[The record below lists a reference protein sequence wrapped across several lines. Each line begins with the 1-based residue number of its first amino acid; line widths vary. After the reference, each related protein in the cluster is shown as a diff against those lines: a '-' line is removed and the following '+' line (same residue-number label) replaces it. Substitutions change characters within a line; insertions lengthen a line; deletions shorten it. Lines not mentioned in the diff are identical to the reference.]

1 MWFPMLRR
9 SIKDKANT
17 TNSSN
22 KSTMYDKKLNK
33 NLQHNIKVFKEIF
46 NQDETFITR
55 QLENQI
61 DNSYRCC
68 IVFIEGIVND
78 EIVNENIIEPIVKN
92 QFLSYQNNTIDTLRS
107 QVIVSNNIEKVSDIE
122 KLVEAIL
129 NGDTVLL
136 LEGSDEALIISSK
149 GWQTRSVE
157 TPPSEVILR
166 GPREGFTES
175 LVTNLTQIRRR
186 LKTPDLKF
194 TFRTLGA
201 RSRTNAAICYLDGL
215 VNEKILQELLKRLDD
230 INIDGI
236 LDTGYI
242 QEMIK
247 DAPHSPFETIGN
259 TERPDIV
266 AANLL
271 EGRIALVLDGTPFAL
286 TLPYVFIEY
295 FQINEDYYNNFFH
308 SSINRLI
315 RVLGFIITISAPAVY
330 VALATY
336 HQELIPSPLLLSIS
350 AARYG
355 VPFPTIVEAIL
366 LLFVFEVLREVGLR
380 IIPNIGQ
387 TTSTVG
393 ALVLGQAAVEASLVS
408 APIIIIVAITGIT
421 DLLIPPLKGASI
433 IIRSVLLLLSSFLGL
448 YGYIF
453 GILLWLIH
461 LFGMRSFGI
470 PYMLNFNSFNPLDL
484 KDTFI
489 RAPWWYMQYR
499 PKFIAA
505 NNYIRKANS
514 KGDLG

>member
-1 MWFPMLRR
+1 
-9 SIKDKANT
+9 
-17 TNSSN
+17 
-22 KSTMYDKKLNK
+22 MYDKKLNK
-33 NLQHNIKVFKEIF
+33 KLQHNIKVFKDIF

-55 QLENQI
+55 QLENQK
-61 DNSYRCC
+61 DHSFRCC
-68 IVFIEGIVND
+68 ILFLEGIVND

-92 QFLSYQNNTIDTLRS
+92 QFLNYQNNTIDTLRS

-149 GWQTRSVE
+149 GWQNRAVE
-157 TPPSEVILR
+157 QPPSEVILR

-175 LVTNLTQIRRR
+175 LVINLTLIRRR

-194 TFRTLGA
+194 TFRTLGT
-201 RSRTNAAICYLDGL
+201 RSRTKVAICYLDGL
-215 VNEKILQELLKRLDD
+215 VNEKILQELLKRIDD
-230 INIDGI
+230 INVDGI

-242 QEMIK
+242 QEFIK
-247 DAPHSPFETIGN
+247 DAPHSPFQTIGN

-271 EGRIALVLDGTPFAL
+271 EGRIAVVLDGTPFAL
-286 TLPYVFIEY
+286 HLPYVFIEY
-295 FQINEDYYNNFFH
+295 FQVNEDYYNNFFY
-308 SSINRLI
+308 SSINRMI
-315 RVLGFIITISAPAVY
+315 RLVGFIITISAPALY

-355 VPFPTIVEAIL
+355 VPFPTIVEALL
-366 LLFVFEVLREVGLR
+366 LLFVFEVLRETGLR

-421 DLLIPPLKGASI
+421 DLLIPQMRGASI
-433 IIRSVLLLLSSFLGL
+433 IIRFVLLFLSSFLGL

-470 PYMLNFNSFNPLDL
+470 PYMLNFNSYNLQDL

-505 NNYIRKANS
+505 NNYNRKANS
-514 KGDLG
+514 KGNGGK

>member
-1 MWFPMLRR
+1 
-9 SIKDKANT
+9 
-17 TNSSN
+17 
-22 KSTMYDKKLNK
+22 MYDKKLNK
-33 NLQHNIKVFKEIF
+33 KLQHNIKVFKDIF
-46 NQDETFITR
+46 YQDETMVIR
-55 QLENQI
+55 PLENQI
-61 DNSYRCC
+61 DNSVRCC
-68 IVFIEGIVND
+68 LVFLNGIVND
-78 EIVNENIIEPIVKN
+78 EIVNETIIEPIVKN
-92 QFLSYQNNTIDTLRS
+92 KFLNYQNNTIDTLRS
-107 QVIVSNNIEKVSDIE
+107 QVILSNNIEKVSDIE
-122 KLVEAIL
+122 QLVEAIL

-136 LEGSDEALIISSK
+136 LERSDEALIISSK
-149 GWQTRSVE
+149 GWQTRSVDQ
-157 TPPSEVILR
+157 PPSEVILR

-194 TFRTLGA
+194 TFRTLGT
-201 RSRTNAAICYLDGL
+201 RTRTKAAICYLDGL

-247 DAPHSPFETIGN
+247 DAPHSPFQTIGN
-259 TERPDIV
+259 TERPDVV
-266 AANLL
+266 AAKLL

-295 FQINEDYYNNFFH
+295 FQVNEDYYNNFFY
-308 SSINRLI
+308 SSINRVI
-315 RVLGFIITISAPAVY
+315 RSLGFIITISAPAVY
-330 VALATY
+330 VALATF

-355 VPFPTIVEAIL
+355 VPFPTIFEALL
-366 LLFVFEVLREVGLR
+366 LLFVFEVLRETGLR

-408 APIIIIVAITGIT
+408 APIIIVVAITGIT
-421 DLLIPPLKGASI
+421 DLLIPHLKGASI
-433 IIRSVLLLLSSFLGL
+433 IIRFSLLLISSFLGL

-453 GILLWLIH
+453 GILFWLIH

-470 PYMLNFNSFNPLDL
+470 PYMLNFNSFNPQDL

-489 RAPWWYMQYR
+489 RAPWWYMQNR

-505 NNYIRKANS
+505 NNYNRKANS
-514 KGDLG
+514 KGNGGK